1 MKGQIIGYKRVSS
14 FDQNPDRQLNEIKLD
29 RVFIDKVSGKN
40 IERPQLKELLLFVR
54 EGDTIVIHSMD
65 RLARNLV
72 DLKNIVTELT
82 QKGIKVQFIKEG
94 FTYTNDDTPMA
105 EFMLSMMGAV
115 AEFERSLLKERQREG
130 IELAK
135 KKGVYK
141 GRKKSLDDDQ
151 LLELLRKV
159 NKGENKSALARE
171 FNISRETV
179 YKYIKEHK
187 NSQATDSINE
197 S

>member
-14 FDQNPDRQLNEIKLD
+14 LDQNPDRQLNGIKLD
-29 RVFIDKVSGKN
+29 RVFIDNVSGKI
-40 IERPQLKELLLFVR
+40 IERPQLKELLLFVSK
-54 EGDTIVIHSMD
+54 GDTVVIHSMD

-94 FTYTNDDTPMA
+94 FIYTNDETPIA
-105 EFMLSMMGAV
+105 DLMLSMIRAV

-135 KKGVYK
+135 KKGIYK
-141 GRKKSLDDDQ
+141 GRKKSLDENQ
-151 LLELLRKV
+151 LMDLLSRV
-159 NKGENKSALARE
+159 NKGENKSSLARE
-171 FNISRETV
+171 FDISRGTV
-179 YKYIKEHK
+179 YKYIRENKK
-187 NSQATDSINE
+187 SKTDGK
-197 S
+197 